1 MLILKD
7 TDQNLR
13 MQTDLKMGLP
23 IIFKRGTI
31 NYIVFSTET
40 ISEENFKSLWKLEG
54 EKPYLCVT
62 ARRAQTLKA
71 RVYDNTISK
80 IKIPNNSDLSWIKAT
95 ADPVL
100 DLDNPLKGPYSVVR
114 GADSS
119 VEKLSIDWCK
129 KSKLIPAC
137 IVKKISKKT
146 VQSLENKFQI
156 LSLDF
161 SVNSGK
167 QVALIREEQASAK
180 IPING
185 VQTRLRVFKLNDENF
200 EHCAIEFGNPDR
212 KKSILTRIHS
222 ACFTGDVL
230 DSQKC
235 DCGSQLREAIN
246 KFTSEGE
253 GILLY
258 LNQEGRGIGL
268 LNKVRAY
275 RLQEQ
280 GFDTVDANHRLGF
293 EDEERDFQIGA
304 EILKTLGFSSARLL
318 TNNPKKI
325 HMLEKNGIQ
334 VQERVSLLTEPTD
347 ENFAYLRTKAKKSG
361 HIF

>member
-1 MLILKD
+1 MLVVKD

-23 IIFKRGTI
+23 IIIKKGNV
-31 NYIVFSTET
+31 NYMIYSTES
-40 ISEENFKSLWKLEG
+40 ISEENFKILDQLAG

-62 ARRAQTLKA
+62 ARRAKTLKA
-71 RVYDNTISK
+71 RVYDDTISR
-80 IKIPNNSDLSWIKAT
+80 IKIPIGSNLSWIKAT

-100 DLDNPLKGPYSVVR
+100 DLDNPLKGPYSVIR
-114 GADSS
+114 GDDAA

-137 IVKKISKKT
+137 IVKKINKKT
-146 VQSLENKFQI
+146 VALLERKFQI
-156 LSLDF
+156 LSSNFLA
-161 SVNSGK
+161 NNRK
-167 QVALIREEQASAK
+167 QVALIREERASAE

-185 VQTRLRVFKLNDENF
+185 AQTRLRVFKLNNENF
-200 EHCAIEFGNPDR
+200 EHCAIEFGNPNR
-212 KKSILTRIHS
+212 KKSVLTRIHS
-222 ACFTGDVL
+222 ACFTGDIL
-230 DSQKC
+230 NSQKC
-235 DCGSQLREAIN
+235 DCGTQLKKAID
-246 KFTSEGE
+246 KLTSEGE

-275 RLQEQ
+275 NLQDQ

-293 EDEERDFQIGA
+293 EDEERDFQVGA

-325 HMLEKNGIQ
+325 QMLEKNGIK
-334 VQERVSLLTEPTD
+334 VQERVSLLTEPTS
-347 ENFAYLRTKAKKSG
+347 ENLAYLRTKAKKSG
-361 HIF
+361 HMF